1 MTRTPVRTGKTKPGG
16 VVARTFAREGAQVPL
31 SGRHLTSQ
39 TRIGGA
45 MRIKLILAMIAI
57 SPIGIAAPAS
67 QATVDQM
74 PAKLETQFA
83 LSALPP
89 ALRDKATVYLLDPE
103 KGYQL
108 SRQGTSGMACLVE
121 RTVWEWVDFRN
132 DIYIPL
138 CYDDVGTK
146 AHLKVIMDAAALR
159 ARGMSP
165 VALKTEI
172 ENRYRNKTYKAPE
185 KAGLSYMVAPV
196 MRAVGPPDMKVHT
209 MAMPHLMFYAPGI
222 TNEDIG
228 AVPNLSD
235 PSSLLYPFIDRQGNA
250 EQSYMIQL
258 IGEAEKAK
266 ILADE
271 KELLHGLCAY
281 RDVLC
286 LTSMKH

>member
-1 MTRTPVRTGKTKPGG
+1 MK
-16 VVARTFAREGAQVPL
+16 
-31 SGRHLTSQ
+31 
-39 TRIGGA
+39 
-45 MRIKLILAMIAI
+45 IKLVLAVIT
-57 SPIGIAAPAS
+57 SSLIGLSALS
-67 QATVDQM
+67 SEATETTIEQM
-74 PAKLETQFA
+74 PAELETRFA

-89 ALRDKATVYLLDPE
+89 ALRDRATVYLLDPE

-108 SRQGTSGMACLVE
+108 SRQGTSGVACLVE

-138 CYDDVGTK
+138 CYDAVGTK
-146 AHLKVIMDAAALR
+146 AHLKVIMDAASLR
-159 ARGMSP
+159 AQGMSP

-172 ENRYRNKTYKAPE
+172 ENRYRNKTYKVPE

-196 MRAVGPPDMKVHT
+196 MRAVGPPDMKVHA
-209 MAMPHLMFYAPGI
+209 MSMPHLMFYAPGI

-235 PSSLLYPFIDRQGNA
+235 FSSLRYPFIDRQGNA

-271 KELLHGLCAY
+271 KTLLDDLCAH
-281 RDVLC
+281 RDLLC
-286 LTSMKH
+286 LPNNKH